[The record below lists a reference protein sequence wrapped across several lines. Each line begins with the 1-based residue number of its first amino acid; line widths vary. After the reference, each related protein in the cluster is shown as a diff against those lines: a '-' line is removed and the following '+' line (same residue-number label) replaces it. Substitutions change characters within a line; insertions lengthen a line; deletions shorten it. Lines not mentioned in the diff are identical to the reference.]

1 MSYIIRKT
9 DGSILLTLADETVDV
24 ISTSISLLG
33 KNISNYGEYYN
44 NSLIGLLENFASTQQ
59 PNAPLIGQL
68 WYDESDGIMKVYS
81 VNGLFERIV
90 PPINNPA
97 TPQDSKVGDLW
108 VDTTNDQLK
117 FRSTD
122 ASFMLAAPIYTKN
135 QGKSGFVMKTVL
147 DRNTDSHDVSVMYS
161 NNQIVGVLYHQAFN
175 TLDPNELGGITT
187 VLPGITLNNTLASTV
202 RFFGEA
208 TSAVTATSA
217 ENFSG
222 SVNIDNLPAVFLT
235 NFSNRTGAMDYT
247 TGTLRILN
255 DDGLKVGTNENIVLS
270 ATGSETPT
278 VISNLIH
285 NIVDRPLRIQGRNTA
300 VGYYTSVY
308 MDSNTKRVGI
318 LTETPQTALDVN
330 GDTTINGDLLIPGVS
345 DYLITNAIRVAS
357 NNIELNY
364 DSGGVN
370 DTMAE
375 GGGIVLHGTTDHTI
389 TWTES
394 FDGSW
399 EINNNLN
406 LSDLSSSYKING
418 QVVLSNSTL
427 GLVVTNA
434 PGLTDVGVL
443 NQLTVTNISI
453 TTGTISTIGVDVDL
467 VLNPA
472 GAGAVD
478 VNNSKIT
485 NVNACTDSLDAA
497 NKQYV
502 DNSLYQFRSR
512 FSFTIDETNM
522 GDPPVDIISYLDR
535 MFPITN
541 IFPYESLNIP
551 TGSTARI
558 LCSTVVVTMPLTAL
572 ASTSRNTITV
582 DKNGVYS
589 SESVLADIAFSI
601 PETAVTFVTTYVVR
615 QFEVVGGV
623 WSYIGVVV

>member
-1 MSYIIRKT
+1 
-9 DGSILLTLADETVDV
+9 
-24 ISTSISLLG
+24 
-33 KNISNYGEYYN
+33 
-44 NSLIGLLENFASTQQ
+44 
-59 PNAPLIGQL
+59 
-68 WYDESDGIMKVYS
+68 
-81 VNGLFERIV
+81 
-90 PPINNPA
+90 
-97 TPQDSKVGDLW
+97 
-108 VDTTNDQLK
+108 
-117 FRSTD
+117 
-122 ASFMLAAPIYTKN
+122 MLAAPIYTKN

-147 DRNTDSHDVSVMYS
+147 DRNGDSHDVSVMYS

-187 VLPGITLNNTLASTV
+187 VLPGITLNNTLAGTV

-208 TSAVTATSA
+208 TSAMTATSA

-222 SVNIDNLPAVFLT
+222 SVNIDNLPPVFLT
-235 NFSNRTGAMDYT
+235 NFSDRAGAMDYT

-255 DDGLKVGTNENIVLS
+255 DDGLKIGSNENIVLS
-270 ATGSETPT
+270 ASGSDTPT

-285 NIVDRPLRIQGRNTA
+285 NIADRPFRIQGRNTA
-300 VGYYTSVY
+300 VGYYTSIY

-318 LTETPQTALDVN
+318 LKEDPQTALDVN
-330 GDTTINGDLLIPGVS
+330 GDTTINGNLLVPGGAT
-345 DYLITNAIRVAS
+345 YLITNALRVSS
-357 NNIELNY
+357 NNMELNY
-364 DSGGVN
+364 DAGSVN
-370 DTMAE
+370 DVMAE

-389 TWTES
+389 TWTQS

-406 LSDLSSSYKING
+406 LSDPASSYKING
-418 QVVLSNSTL
+418 QLVLSSSTL
-427 GLVVTNA
+427 GLAVTSA
-434 PGLTDVGVL
+434 PGISELGVL
-443 NQLTVTNISI
+443 SYLTVTNISI
-453 TTGTISTIGVDVDL
+453 TSSTIATTGIDVDL
-467 VLNPA
+467 VLNPS
-472 GAGAVD
+472 GIGTVN
-478 VNNSKIT
+478 VNNSRIT
-485 NVNACTDSLDAA
+485 NVTTCTDSLDAA

-502 DNSLYQFRSR
+502 DSSLYQFRSR

-535 MFPITN
+535 MFPVTN

-615 QFEVVGGV
+615 QFEVVGGL